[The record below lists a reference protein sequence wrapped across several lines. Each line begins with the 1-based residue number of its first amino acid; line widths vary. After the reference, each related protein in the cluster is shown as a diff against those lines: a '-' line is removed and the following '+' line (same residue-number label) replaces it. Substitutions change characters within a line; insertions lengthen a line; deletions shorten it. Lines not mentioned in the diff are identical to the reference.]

1 MQTSKPRHA
10 FTLTEVLVVMM
21 MLAILISLVL
31 YASSG
36 FSQSDALLRSQNN
49 LREINQFMQHYTNSH
64 DGRIVPSQF
73 DRSDEEGDS
82 IGGAASRMAYEL
94 NSDRVEWIDNNNPY
108 QPPDDSGMN
117 LLHKGSWADILWAES
132 NLGDSM
138 AMADMPIDDWG
149 SGSGD
154 LYRSFKYTPPDRTFY
169 EDNPRWE
176 KNPLRSVVVNSWN
189 WPRWDDNGDQTDFN
203 RSLAG
208 IDGDN
213 GPAGLPLPRGNGA
226 WEGGMPG
233 FFAANNFFDARS
245 ARDVSGDE
253 GDSKAD
259 RSWSEGQIKAPG
271 RSLFLVDSFA
281 GETIGGTPGFLG
293 TSDYTTQQADYY
305 TDTIRSF
312 QVAAEQMDAV
322 GGESSKPEQ
331 NGSCEQEVD
340 FRYGGQCLMLF
351 LDGHVDQQ
359 EQWSSL
365 WDLEG
370 RNGQQPGRGIRILDL
385 DKRQARP
392 VIQGGGGGISP

>member
-64 DGRIVPSQF
+64 DARIVPSRF
-73 DRSDEEGDS
+73 DRSDENGES
-82 IGGAASRMAYEL
+82 IGGAGSRMAYEL
-94 NSDRVEWIDNNNPY
+94 NGDQVEWIDNNNPY
-108 QPPDDSGMN
+108 QPAADPGMN
-117 LLHKGSWADILWAES
+117 LLHTGSWADILWVES
-132 NLGDSM
+132 NIGDSI

-169 EDNPRWE
+169 EDNMGWE
-176 KNPLRSVVVNSWN
+176 KNPLRSVVENTWN
-189 WPRWDDNGDQTDFN
+189 WPRWDDSGNQTDFN
-203 RSLAG
+203 LQVAG
-208 IDGDN
+208 TDAEDG
-213 GPAGLPLPRGNGA
+213 PVGLPLPRGSGA
-226 WEGGMPG
+226 WERGMPG
-233 FFAANNFFDARS
+233 FFAANNFFDSRS
-245 ARDVSGDE
+245 ARDVSGIE
-253 GDSKAD
+253 ADSKAD
-259 RSWSEGQIKAPG
+259 RTWAEGQIKAPA
-271 RSLFLVDSFA
+271 RSLYLVDSFA

-293 TSDYTTQQADYY
+293 TSNYTTQQVDYY
-305 TDTIRSF
+305 TDTASSF
-312 QVAAEQMDAV
+312 HVAAEQMDSV
-322 GGESSKPEQ
+322 DGESSTPEGGQ
-331 NGSCEQEVD
+331 CDQEVD

-359 EQWSSL
+359 ERWSSL

-370 RNGQQPGRGIRILDL
+370 RDGQPGRGIRILDL

-392 VIQGGGGGISP
+392 VMQGGGGISP